1 MRYLAVDLGD
11 KRTGLAVGDD
21 ELRMAQPVCVLE
33 VPIGDLLITAIT
45 KAIEEQ
51 GVDALVLGLPLNMDG
66 TPGQRVAIT
75 KAFAI
80 KLQSA
85 TTLDIH
91 FQDER
96 LTSSA
101 AEEKLSGSGKT
112 HKQKKKMRDALA
124 AAEILNDFLE
134 EQSPACNEK

>member
-11 KRTGLAVGDD
+11 KRTGIAIGDD
-21 ELRMAQPVCVLE
+21 ELRIAQPVCVLE
-33 VPIGDLLITAIT
+33 IPIGDGLIDALI
-45 KAIEEQ
+45 KIIEEH
-51 GVDALVLGLPLNMDG
+51 GVDELVFGLPLNMDG
-66 TPGQRVAIT
+66 SPGQRVEIT
-75 KAFAI
+75 KAFAS
-80 KLQSA
+80 KLQEETA
-85 TTLDIH
+85 MHIH

-124 AAEILNDFLE
+124 AAEILTDFLWG
-134 EQSPACNEK
+134 QSPFS

>member
-1 MRYLAVDLGD
+1 MRFLAIDLGD
-11 KRTGLAVGDD
+11 KRTGIAVGDD

-33 VPIGDLLITAIT
+33 VPIGELLINAIVKT
-45 KAIEEQ
+45 IEEQ
-51 GVDALVLGLPLNMDG
+51 DVDALVIGLPLNMDG
-66 TPGQRVAIT
+66 TPGQRVEIT
-75 KAFAI
+75 KAFASNLEI
-80 KLQSA
+80 
-85 TTLDIH
+85 TTNMQLH

-124 AAEILNDFLE
+124 AAEILNDFLA
-134 EQSPACNEK
+134 QL